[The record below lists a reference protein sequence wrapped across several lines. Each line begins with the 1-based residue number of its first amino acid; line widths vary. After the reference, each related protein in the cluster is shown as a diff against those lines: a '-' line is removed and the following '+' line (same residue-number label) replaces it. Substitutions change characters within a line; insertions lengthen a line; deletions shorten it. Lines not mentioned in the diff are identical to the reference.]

1 MSQQRIPAAPG
12 PNVENRPFWD
22 AAQHGRFLIK
32 RCTAC
37 GEAHFYP
44 RAICPHC
51 FSDATEW
58 QESRGEGVIYSV
70 SVMRRVPV
78 PYAIAYVELDE
89 GVTVMTNILD
99 ADLDALRI
107 GQRVKVA
114 FRDSDGGARVPVF
127 VPA

>member
-1 MSQQRIPAAPG
+1 MSQQRIPAAPA

-22 AAQHGRFLIK
+22 AAQQGRFLIK
-32 RCTAC
+32 RCTGC

-51 FSDATEW
+51 FSADTEW
-58 QESRGEGVIYSV
+58 QESTGEGVIYSV

-78 PYAIAYVELDE
+78 PYAIAYVTLDE

-99 ADLDALRI
+99 ADLDSLRI

-114 FRDSDGGARVPVF
+114 FRGSDGGSRVPVF